1 MTKFNSSCHDIN
13 SKSHYLIQDD
23 ANENEACNAI
33 VVYKYSQN
41 KASNDY
47 EKNDNNIVK
56 DIVHIEIDKDVDL
69 VEET

>member
-1 MTKFNSSCHDIN
+1 MILTLNHIISYKMM
-13 SKSHYLIQDD
+13 Q
-23 ANENEACNAI
+23 NENEAYNAI

-56 DIVHIEIDKDVDL
+56 DIVHIEIDEDVDL